1 MTGAEMPEAGAPGSP
16 WVPDGFEVPRRLVG
30 DGFVLVPLGPAHNTS
45 DHRAWTT
52 SIEHIRATP
61 GFTAELWGGDDWP
74 VPMSLEANL
83 ADLEMHAG
91 EFERREAFAYTV
103 LDGDGDGDG
112 ATVIGDGATVIGC
125 VYIDPD
131 ITGAADAMVRCWVR
145 ADRAELDAVLAQTV
159 RDWLAEVWPFTTVRF
174 PGRDAAGG

>member
-1 MTGAEMPEAGAPGSP
+1 MTGTEMPEAGAPGSP

-30 DGFVLVPLGPAHNTS
+30 DGFVLVPLGPAHNAS

-74 VPMSLEANL
+74 VLMSLEANL

-103 LDGDGDGDG
+103 LDGDGSRD
-112 ATVIGDGATVIGC
+112 GDGATVIGC

-145 ADRAELDAVLAQTV
+145 ADRAEVDAALARTV
-159 RDWLAEVWPFTTVRF
+159 RAWLTEVWPFTTVRF

>member
-1 MTGAEMPEAGAPGSP
+1 MPEGEVPVGDAPGSP

-30 DGFVLVPLGPAHNTS
+30 DGFVLVPLGPAHNAS

-103 LDGDGDGDG
+103 LDGDGDGAGDG
-112 ATVIGDGATVIGC
+112 AAATVIGC
-125 VYIDPD
+125 AYIDPD
-131 ITGAADAMVRCWVR
+131 VTGAADAMVRCWVC
-145 ADRAELDAVLAQTV
+145 ADRAELDAVLAHTV
-159 RDWLAEVWPFTTVRF
+159 RDWLAEVWPFGRVRF
-174 PGRDAAGG
+174 PGRDATGD

>member
-16 WVPDGFEVPRRLVG
+16 WVPDGFDVPRRLVG
-30 DGFVLVPLGPAHNTS
+30 DGFVLVPLGPAHNDS
-45 DHRAWTT
+45 DHRAWST
-52 SIEHIRATP
+52 SIDHIRTTP

-103 LDGDGDGDG
+103 LDGDG
-112 ATVIGDGATVIGC
+112 ATVVGC

-131 ITGAADAMVRCWVR
+131 VTGAADAMVRCWVR
-145 ADRAELDAVLAQTV
+145 ADRAELDTVLAHTV
-159 RDWLAEVWPFTTVRF
+159 RAWLADVWPFATVRF
-174 PGRDAAGG
+174 PGRDASGD